1 MSQLQ
6 CSPKKRLLEET
17 RHRVS
22 QLQHSITQVADV
34 KARLKDNSL
43 LVSST
48 THHSLSQQGVG
59 VLSGHPNP
67 QIPPFSPDSDLI
79 CFVRNFLKCNF
90 KLIIDFSLNITPMAL
105 YMDTIPYL
113 NN

>member
-48 THHSLSQQGVG
+48 THSSLNLQMLRLLSAKAQRRKQFLKPCYDGIHWIALGESLSDEYPCDRVS
-59 VLSGHPNP
+59 V
-67 QIPPFSPDSDLI
+67 IF
-79 CFVRNFLKCNF
+79 
-90 KLIIDFSLNITPMAL
+90 A
-105 YMDTIPYL
+105 
-113 NN
+113 